1 MNIKEV
7 LAAGIVRD
15 LRFCCKDAVDLYTY
29 RLDHNCVLYK
39 IIQRCDQA
47 DGSVL
52 IRIVH
57 QYNNSPLIHLF
68 EEDDHV

>member
-1 MNIKEV
+1 MIREL

-15 LRFCCKDAVDLYTY
+15 LWFCHKEAADLYLY

-52 IRIVH
+52 IRIVQ

-68 EEDDHV
+68 EEDDHG

>member
-1 MNIKEV
+1 MIKEV

-15 LRFCCKDAVDLYTY
+15 LWFCHRDALELYIY
-29 RLDHNCVLYK
+29 RLDHQKVTYK
-39 IIQRCDQA
+39 IIQRCDRD

-52 IRIVH
+52 IRIVQ

-68 EEDDHV
+68 EEDDHG